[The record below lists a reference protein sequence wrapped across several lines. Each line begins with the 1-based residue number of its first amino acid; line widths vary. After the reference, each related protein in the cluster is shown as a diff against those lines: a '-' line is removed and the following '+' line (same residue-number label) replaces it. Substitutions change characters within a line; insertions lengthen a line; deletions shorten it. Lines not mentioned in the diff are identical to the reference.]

1 MKKDPNMR
9 QLTKQEALDFTKTEA
24 YKKMSKKDIAAFQLQ
39 QRLLCV
45 EFDKFHECLEAAL
58 NRPVFTHELI
68 NPASLLKEM
77 YGEKEPPTFEDIL
90 TMIPKEKRVVVMVHD
105 SDMEG

>member
-1 MKKDPNMR
+1 MR
-9 QLTKQEALDFTKTEA
+9 QLTREEAIAFTDTDAYAKMTE
-24 YKKMSKKDIAAFQLQ
+24 KEVAAFQLQ
-39 QRLLCV
+39 QNLLCV
-45 EFDKFHECLEAAL
+45 PMAEFLRVLEVAL
-58 NRPVFTHELI
+58 NRPVFTHELV

-77 YGEKEPPTFEDIL
+77 YGEKEPPTFDDIL